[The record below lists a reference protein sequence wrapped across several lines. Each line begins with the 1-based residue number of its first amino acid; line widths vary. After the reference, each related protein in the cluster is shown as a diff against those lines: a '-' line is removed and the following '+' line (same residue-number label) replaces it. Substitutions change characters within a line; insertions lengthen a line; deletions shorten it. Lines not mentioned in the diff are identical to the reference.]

1 MTCQPCCL
9 PQRLERI
16 ARAGFANGI
25 EWIEVLDI
33 GAPPGVPRQQTLFV
47 RLLMPAPGL
56 SRHDVRIGGGVRF
69 PDIGIEWAGM
79 GDALPPAAEAALAGL
94 VEVPERT
101 LVIRTRGSSDHS
113 HYTLRLVAGPGSD
126 APPAGFDP
134 LLARIAF
141 SFKVECPDDF
151 DCADPRPCPPEPA
164 TRPRIDYL
172 AKDYPGFRRLM
183 LDRMSLLAPG
193 WTERSAADVGVTLVE
208 MLAYAADQ
216 LSYRQDVIANE
227 AYLGTARQRISVR
240 RHARLVDYRLHEGC
254 NARAFVHVAVTG
266 DDVPLAQ
273 GTRLLTRVPGLRTEV
288 SPGREAAAAIA
299 GGARVF
305 ETATAMLLHA
315 SLNRLEFHAWGDL
328 GCSLPRGATRATLK
342 THAPGLRVGDFLLLQ
357 EVLNPSTQVEGD
369 ADRSHRH
376 VVRITRITRTV
387 DPAGGLF
394 EPEPDDLPRDV
405 TEVEWS
411 GDDALPF
418 PLCLGVAARPGL
430 VVSVARG
437 NIVLADHG
445 RAEAGPDGDGE
456 PLGAVEEPR
465 RRYAAS
471 TDAADCCTPQA
482 PPPVPLRFR
491 PTLSQ
496 APLAHGFDFVRL
508 LSRPLSASGSDSDS
522 GSDADSGS
530 GWSAAALRQLH
541 PRDAMPLVTLAG
553 LAPGIAAGTEDEW
566 IARRDLLDSLE
577 GDRHFVVEIDDARQA
592 RLRFGDGRN
601 GRRPEPGTT
610 FRASYRIGNGTDGNV
625 GAEAIAHVVTTSNG
639 VFDAVINPVPAFGG
653 ADPED
658 IEAARRD
665 APQAFRTQER
675 AVTAADYEAAAE
687 RRADVQRAAARFRWT
702 GSWHTVFVSADRRGV
717 EAHGAIDAGFEARL
731 RAHLER
737 FRMAGYDL
745 KVDGPRPVPLDV
757 ELFVCVKAGSFRADV
772 QRAVQRTLSST
783 LDSDGRPG
791 LFHPDAF
798 GFGDPVYASRIV
810 AAAQAVAGVESV
822 RLDRFQRLHGPS
834 PASLAEGVIRT
845 GPLEIAQLANDPD
858 YPERGRL
865 VVRCGG
871 GQ

>member
-9 PQRLERI
+9 PQRLERV

-25 EWIEVLDI
+25 EWIEVLDL

-47 RLLMPAPGL
+47 RLLMPAPALGRL
-56 SRHDVRIGGGVRF
+56 NVRIDSGVRF
-69 PDIGIEWAGM
+69 PAIGIEWAGM
-79 GDALPPAAEAALAGL
+79 GDALPPAAEAAVAAL
-94 VEVPERT
+94 VQDPQRT

-113 HYTLRLVAGPGSD
+113 RYTLQLVAGPGND
-126 APPAGFDP
+126 AQPAGFDP
-134 LLARIAF
+134 LLARIQF
-141 SFKVECPDDF
+141 SFKVECPTDF
-151 DCADPRPCPPEPA
+151 DCADPRPCPPDPVV
-164 TRPRIDYL
+164 RPQIDYL

-254 NARAFVHVAVTG
+254 NARAFVHLAVIG
-266 DDVPLAQ
+266 SDVPLAR
-273 GTRLLTRVPGLRTEV
+273 GTRLLTRVPGQPV
-288 SPGREAAAAIA
+288 AVQPGRPEADAIA
-299 GGARVF
+299 AGARVF
-305 ETATAMLLHA
+305 EAAADARLHET
-315 SLNRLEFHAWGDL
+315 LNALEFHTWGDL

-342 THAPGLRVGDFLLLQ
+342 THAEGLRAGDFLLLQ
-357 EVLNPSTQVEGD
+357 EVRSPTTMTEGA

-376 VVRITRITRTV
+376 VVRLTRVVRSV

-394 EPEPDDLPRDV
+394 EPVPDNLPRPV
-405 TEVEWS
+405 TEIEWD
-411 GDDALPF
+411 GADALPF
-418 PLCLGVAARPGL
+418 PLCLGIAARPGL
-430 VVSVARG
+430 AVSVARG

-445 RAEAGPDGDGE
+445 LGQAGADGNGETLGIVPEPARRFAPAAEDGSG
-456 PLGAVEEPR
+456 
-465 RRYAAS
+465 
-471 TDAADCCTPQA
+471 CTPVA
-482 PPPVPLRFR
+482 PPAVPSRFR
-491 PTLSQ
+491 PAL
-496 APLAHGFDFVRL
+496 AGVPLAHGFDFASL
-508 LSRPLSASGSDSDS
+508 LARPLATARAESWWSAS
-522 GSDADSGS
+522 
-530 GWSAAALRQLH
+530 ALRHLH
-541 PRDAMPLVTLAG
+541 PRDAMPLVSLAG
-553 LAPGIAAGTEDEW
+553 RDPDIPAASDDEW
-566 IARRDLLDSLE
+566 IARRDLLDSLQ
-577 GDRHFVVEIDDARQA
+577 GDRHFVVEIDDAQRA

-601 GRRPEPGTT
+601 GRRPEPGTA
-610 FRASYRIGNGTDGNV
+610 FRATYRIGNGSDGNV
-625 GAEAIAHVVTTSNG
+625 GAEAIAHVVSASSG
-639 VFDAVINPVPAFGG
+639 VFLAVGNPVPAFGG
-653 ADPED
+653 SDPED

-665 APQAFRTQER
+665 APEAFRTQER

-702 GSWHTVFVSADRRGV
+702 GSWHTVFVSADRRGG
-717 EAHGAIDAGFEARL
+717 AAIDATFEARL

-745 KVDGPRPVPLDV
+745 EVDGPRPVPLDV
-757 ELFVCVKAGSFRADV
+757 ELFVCVKPGAFRADV
-772 QRAVQRTLSST
+772 QRAVERALSPT

-810 AAAQAVAGVESV
+810 AAAQAVPGVESV
-822 RLDRFQRLHGPS
+822 RIDRFQRLHGPS
-834 PASLAEGVIRT
+834 PASRAEGVIRT
-845 GPLEIAQLANDPD
+845 GPLEIAQLANDPNF
-858 YPERGRL
+858 PERGRL